1 MATDDAGTGKQRW
14 LRLATS
20 KQSAH
25 AAPVSVASLLLFL
38 QLHLLVLPASEK
50 LLACWLANVVIGVR
64 LTAADDETVDGDE
77 TWLTLHQ

>member
-1 MATDDAGTGKQRW
+1 MATDEAGTGKQRW

-25 AAPVSVASLLLFL
+25 AAPVSVASLLLF
-38 QLHLLVLPASEK
+38 LHLLVLPASEK